1 MPEPETLAKAIIL
14 IICFCISFSR
24 ASISLLSAESS
35 GISPKIVVASIGVPI
50 FVRIIASLGDIP
62 ALTGSLSPLVSIDT
76 TASVSI
82 ESSISSLSFEA
93 VFFTR
98 SSLIL
103 TALSTWDS
111 SIISACEDFISL
123 TGFKL
128 SQPIPK

>member
-1 MPEPETLAKAIIL
+1 M
-14 IICFCISFSR
+14 
-24 ASISLLSAESS
+24 
-35 GISPKIVVASIGVPI
+35 
-50 FVRIIASLGDIP
+50 ASLGDIP

-76 TASVSI
+76 TASSVSI
-82 ESSISSLSFEA
+82 ESSMSSLSFET